1 MPHLAVLDQ
10 ASLRRERRRRV
21 LLARRLEALVA
32 EAEHPHRRPGAVST
46 RVPLDGAEVRRA
58 RAVLLEL
65 AVELRSEAP
74 VRAEGL
80 RQVRDLLT
88 DGAGPV
94 YLRRYDGD
102 VTDAAEAALRAL
114 PAD

>member
-1 MPHLAVLDQ
+1 MPHLALLDQ
-10 ASLRRERRRRV
+10 ASLHRERRRRV

-32 EAEHPHRRPGAVST
+32 EAEHPHRRPGAVSA